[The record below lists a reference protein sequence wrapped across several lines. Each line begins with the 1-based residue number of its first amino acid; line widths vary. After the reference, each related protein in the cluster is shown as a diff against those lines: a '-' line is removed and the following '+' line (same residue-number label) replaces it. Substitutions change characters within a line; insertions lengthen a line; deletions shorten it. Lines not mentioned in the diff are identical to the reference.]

1 MTPRLTHEQDLKT
14 PFVMYL
20 IDVCDT
26 LGYVVLGAERTQHAV
41 GGFRQSHGGV
51 QGMGRVSP
59 GGRHADPRNTGELFG
74 VCTEDK
80 RKGRA
85 GY

>member
-1 MTPRLTHEQDLKT
+1 
-14 PFVMYL
+14 MYL
-20 IDVCDT
+20 VDVCDA

-41 GGFRQSHGGV
+41 GGFRQSHGGGV
-51 QGMGRVSP
+51 LGVSRVSP
-59 GGRHADPRNTGELFG
+59 GGGHADPRNTGELFG

-80 RKGRA
+80 RQGRA